1 MMVESRYKGEIDLSN
16 LDTSVMPKKIGLTTT
31 VQFIDRIDEIRRHL
45 SNKGKNVFVD
55 KAKQKYEGQLL
66 GCDITGAAKINES
79 VDAFLYIGTGVFHP
93 LGIALNIEK
102 DVFCYDPIN
111 GVLTKIDRPQIER
124 YNRKRKAAYAKFL
137 DSKEIGILVS
147 MKPGQN
153 NFKKAMELKKQLKD
167 KNCYIF
173 VFDTLDFS
181 QLENFPFVQCWVNT
195 ACNRILDDYEKFT
208 KPLVDLSDIEKME
221 LIAINLK

>member
-137 DSKEIGILVS
+137 DSKESGILVS

-173 VFDTLDFS
+173 VFDTLDFG